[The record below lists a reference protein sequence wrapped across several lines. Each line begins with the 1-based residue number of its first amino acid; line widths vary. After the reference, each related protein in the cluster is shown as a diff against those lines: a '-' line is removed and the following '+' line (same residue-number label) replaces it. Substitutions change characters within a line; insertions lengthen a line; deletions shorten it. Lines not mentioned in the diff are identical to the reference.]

1 MAMSQPENMS
11 LDGVLDLIDHLSVQD
26 QAKLRNILLE
36 DQEDIRVALERLA
49 QPGKRWSLEEL
60 EQELGLAG

>member
-1 MAMSQPENMS
+1 MTHEKVTVDQVLRLVDQLSPEE
-11 LDGVLDLIDHLSVQD
+11 
-26 QAKLRNILLE
+26 QARVRSALLE

-60 EQELGLAG
+60 EKELDLAG